1 MQSRMLT
8 CMITIT
14 LFVAMAVPARLAA
27 QSNYSVVELGELSG
41 TAGSPTAGSAN
52 GINDRGWI
60 TGTDNQSGDLTSM
73 ATRWVNGSAVPLGTL
88 SGGPNS
94 AVAWPVKNNNGVIVG
109 ISELP
114 DPDPTGEFFSC
125 WPFFVAA
132 TPSGLKCKGF
142 RWQNGQMTALEP
154 FPGGYSSYATG
165 VNNQGQVVGW
175 AENGV
180 HDPSCNP
187 SFQILQFRAAIWQ
200 PDGTMQ
206 ELPPLPG
213 DSTSAATAIN
223 DLGQVVGI
231 SGDCF
236 IAVGFSSAKHAVL
249 WQNGVP
255 IDLGNIGGDAWNT
268 PTEINNQGTIIGF
281 ANTAPGLAKSYAAF
295 MWTPTGGM
303 KSLGTLP
310 GTCGGNPCNDFRSQ
324 ALGINEKGQIVGL
337 SRGNPPPTGNAP
349 FLIRAFVWQDGK
361 MTDMNSLTLSGS
373 PYLLFGN
380 DIDQQGR
387 VVGEAVDLNTGH
399 GPGYVATPVPP
410 GTAVSSTVHAT
421 PPGSLPAKVQR
432 QIEQRLGSTGE
443 LTPE

>member
-60 TGTDNQSGDLTSM
+60 TGTADQSGDLTSM
-73 ATRWVNGSAVPLGTL
+73 ATLWLNGIATPLGTL
-88 SGGPNS
+88 ENGPNS

-109 ISELP
+109 FSELP
-114 DPDPTGEFFSC
+114 DADPTGEYFSC
-125 WPFFVAA
+125 WPFFVAF

-142 RWQNGQMTALEP
+142 RWQNNQMTALEP

-165 VNNQGQVVGW
+165 VNNKGQIVGW
-175 AENGV
+175 AQNAV
-180 HDPSCNP
+180 QDPTCVP
-187 SFQILQFRAAIWQ
+187 PYVIVQFRAAIWQ

-268 PTEINNQGTIIGF
+268 PTE
-281 ANTAPGLAKSYAAF
+281 
-295 MWTPTGGM
+295 
-303 KSLGTLP
+303 
-310 GTCGGNPCNDFRSQ
+310 
-324 ALGINEKGQIVGL
+324 
-337 SRGNPPPTGNAP
+337 
-349 FLIRAFVWQDGK
+349 
-361 MTDMNSLTLSGS
+361 
-373 PYLLFGN
+373 
-380 DIDQQGR
+380 
-387 VVGEAVDLNTGH
+387 
-399 GPGYVATPVPP
+399 
-410 GTAVSSTVHAT
+410 
-421 PPGSLPAKVQR
+421 
-432 QIEQRLGSTGE
+432 
-443 LTPE
+443 